1 MDMLDFRLETF
12 LDLCHSKSYTK
23 TAGNLHITQ
32 PAVSQHIRYLEQYYG
47 VKLILYQNHQFSLT
61 PEGTYLFKEI
71 SELRIRSQ
79 EIRDNVQNLSSIP
92 NIPVIRI
99 GTNPTIGEFILPR
112 LISAYTQKHPD
123 RRISSSIG
131 SSEQLEQQLLQGEI
145 DFCITDCFDL
155 CPEMAH
161 RLFRREPVCCVCN
174 STHPLAGQSVS
185 LSRLQAENIVYRE
198 KDSHAY
204 DILKNAFT
212 RLGYD
217 LDTFNISLETGSM
230 YSCIQYLKNSQSIS
244 FLYRCAVEESL
255 GNNDLALIHVKEYNE
270 AEDFYCV
277 YPGTLKAPDVPWD
290 FLEFCLTQQML

>member
-1 MDMLDFRLETF
+1 MLDFRLETF

-161 RLFRREPVCCVCN
+161 RQIGR
-174 STHPLAGQSVS
+174 A
-185 LSRLQAENIVYRE
+185 
-198 KDSHAY
+198 
-204 DILKNAFT
+204 
-212 RLGYD
+212 
-217 LDTFNISLETGSM
+217 
-230 YSCIQYLKNSQSIS
+230 
-244 FLYRCAVEESL
+244 
-255 GNNDLALIHVKEYNE
+255 HV
-270 AEDFYCV
+270 
-277 YPGTLKAPDVPWD
+277 
-290 FLEFCLTQQML
+290 

>member
-1 MDMLDFRLETF
+1 M
-12 LDLCHSKSYTK
+12 
-23 TAGNLHITQ
+23 
-32 PAVSQHIRYLEQYYG
+32 
-47 VKLILYQNHQFSLT
+47 T

-161 RLFRREPVCCVCN
+161 RLFRCEPVCCVCN
-174 STHPLAGQSVS
+174 PTHPLAGQEVS
-185 LSRLQAENIVYRE
+185 LSRLQSENIVYRE

-204 DILKNAFT
+204 EILKNAFT

-217 LDTFNISLETGSM
+217 LDTFNISFETGSM

-277 YPGTLKAPDVPWD
+277 YPGTLKASDVPGT
-290 FLEFCLTQQML
+290 FLSSA

>member
-1 MDMLDFRLETF
+1 MLDFRLETF
-12 LDLCHSKSYTK
+12 LDHCHSKSYTK

-174 STHPLAGQSVS
+174 STLPLSGQSAS

-198 KDSHAY
+198 KDSHA
-204 DILKNAFT
+204 
-212 RLGYD
+212 
-217 LDTFNISLETGSM
+217 
-230 YSCIQYLKNSQSIS
+230 
-244 FLYRCAVEESL
+244 
-255 GNNDLALIHVKEYNE
+255 
-270 AEDFYCV
+270 
-277 YPGTLKAPDVPWD
+277 
-290 FLEFCLTQQML
+290 